1 MSIPPGCEA
10 RWVFIT
16 PAAGEVLAETSRIG
30 WSVGVIALAVKSLG
44 HPTGTVSQ
52 RPGMDFLF

>member
-1 MSIPPGCEA
+1 LPPGCEA
-10 RWVFIT
+10 RWTFIT

-30 WSVGVIALAVKSLG
+30 WSVGVITLAVKSLG
-44 HPTGTVSQ
+44 HPTGAISQ